1 MRGGRCDMARLRG
14 ISSPWVGGSVYSGV
28 RRLLRRQP
36 PTPPPPTPNPPSLHA
51 PSPFEHNHAHPL
63 PLPPAAGPDAGG
75 GAEQPS
81 PPPSPHRSR
90 RHMRVG
96 ARVVAR
102 VGGIESER
110 QSASYGQ
117 TIVGSIREGGT
128 EGGGCGVS
136 ERALGRQCRDTTI
149 PGQNRFQQARHSF
162 RNREGRPQRFFTYQN
177 TLICF
182 VQPVVHKLA
191 RSRAGRCCRRDP
203 HPTAG
208 SPPPPL
214 LGQGWRRLRA
224 PPPSRHGRAPFRPA
238 TGTRRTHEAAWAR
251 PAHHAASATVPS
263 CPPHESRNGV

>member
-136 ERALGRQCRDTTI
+136 ERALGDSAATQQYQVKTDFSKQDTVSEIVRD
-149 PGQNRFQQARHSF
+149 
-162 RNREGRPQRFFTYQN
+162 GRSDSSH
-177 TLICF
+177 I
-182 VQPVVHKLA
+182 K
-191 RSRAGRCCRRDP
+191 
-203 HPTAG
+203 
-208 SPPPPL
+208 
-214 LGQGWRRLRA
+214 
-224 PPPSRHGRAPFRPA
+224 
-238 TGTRRTHEAAWAR
+238 TR
-251 PAHHAASATVPS
+251 
-263 CPPHESRNGV
+263 

>member
-1 MRGGRCDMARLRG
+1 M
-14 ISSPWVGGSVYSGV
+14 
-28 RRLLRRQP
+28 LRRQP

-191 RSRAGRCCRRDP
+191 RSRAGRCCRRGP

-208 SPPPPL
+208 SPT
-214 LGQGWRRLRA
+214 
-224 PPPSRHGRAPFRPA
+224 PPSRPGMEAIARAAPVPPRSCAVSTRYRHASDARSGVGAPRPSRCQRHRA
-238 TGTRRTHEAAWAR
+238 LLPSAR
-251 PAHHAASATVPS
+251 EQKWSVSA
-263 CPPHESRNGV
+263 E